1 MLEDYVR
8 RNGLPST
15 THFTDDGIFWPRFD
29 CPGFNAMMEKVDKD
43 AEICQRNIEE
53 NLGLTHPTVSSILA
67 RLEEKKI
74 IYTQPL
80 EADRRFKRV
89 FLAEKNSEMYE
100 QIEEKIS
107 AISEYAFCD
116 VSENEQEVIILMD
129 GVKRLKM
136 YFSFR
141 RFTKNIRKDK
151 MHLSR

>member
-1 MLEDYVR
+1 MDLMPIKILNTAFER
-8 RNGLPST
+8 ILNQEMAEL
-15 THFTDDGIFWPRFD
+15 GITYTQATVI
-29 CPGFNAMMEKVDKD
+29 GFLNKNRD

-80 EADRRFKRV
+80 EADKRFKRV

-107 AISEYAFCD
+107 AISEYAFCGVTED
-116 VSENEQEVIILMD
+116 EQEM
-129 GVKRLKM
+129 
-136 YFSFR
+136 FSHV
-141 RFTKNIRKDK
+141 IRKV
-151 MHLSR
+151 LGNISR